1 MKENTGFG
9 SKIGLL
15 AATIGS
21 AVGLG
26 TIWRFPAIVQEQ
38 GGSAFLLVYL
48 ICLFVFGVPIM
59 LAEFSLGRAG
69 GNNIINIFS
78 QNTKAKGWQIV
89 GILGLLASN
98 LILPY
103 YMVVAGWSLEY
114 LWHSLSGG
122 LFDGVDL
129 SSDIATNCKVFEVKM
144 QESITTKFS
153 PIFWTYMMILI
164 NLIVLVRGVQ
174 KGIENLSKYLMPL
187 LFIMLVVLCI
197 VSLSLPNASVGVE
210 FFLKPDFSKITL
222 DMIIK
227 AIGQAF
233 FSLSLGMGILL
244 TYAAYFP
251 KDTKMPSTAVSVSLS
266 TLLIAILMGLII
278 FPAAASFNMAGDAN
292 QLSGTTLVFVTLPAI
307 FTQMQGTYVWALL
320 FFFLLFVATITSTV
334 SIAEVSIAYLCEK
347 FGISRTSS
355 CLWVLAPLFI
365 TSALCSLSLSG
376 VSALQFWGI
385 SLFDVLDGFTTN
397 YLLPISGIG
406 VCIYLGWVM
415 KKPNYLLEVSNQGT
429 YKSMIGEYAFYCIKY
444 LCPVLLFVLL
454 VSSLIG

>member
-26 TIWRFPAIVQEQ
+26 TIWRFPAIVQDQ

-48 ICLFVFGVPIM
+48 VCLLVFGVPIM

-69 GNNIINIFS
+69 GSDIIGIFS
-78 QNTKAKGWQIV
+78 QNTKSKGWQIV
-89 GILGLLASN
+89 GIMGLLASN

-114 LWHSLSGG
+114 LWHSVSGG
-122 LFDGVDL
+122 LFEGVDM
-129 SSDIATNCKVFEVKM
+129 SNDIGANCQVFEGKM

-153 PIFWTYMMILI
+153 PIFWTYMMIVA
-164 NLIVLVRGVQ
+164 NLVILVRGVQ
-174 KGIENLSKYLMPL
+174 KGIENLSKYLMPV
-187 LFIMLVVLCI
+187 LFIMLVILCG
-197 VSLSLPNASVGVE
+197 VSLSLPNASAGVE

-278 FPAAASFNMAGDAN
+278 FPAATSFNMAGDAN

-307 FTQMQGTYVWALL
+307 FTQMQGTYVWAFL

-334 SIAEVSIAYLCEK
+334 SIAEVSIAYLCNK
-347 FGISRTSS
+347 FGLSRSAS

-376 VSALQFWGI
+376 VDALQFWGI

-406 VCIYLGWVM
+406 VCIYLGWVI
-415 KKPNYLLEVSNQGT
+415 KKDSYLYEISNQGT
-429 YKSMIGEYAFYCIKY
+429 YKSLLGQYSFYCIKY
-444 LCPVLLFVLL
+444 ICPIMLFVLL
-454 VSSLIG
+454 VSSLL

>member
-26 TIWRFPAIVQEQ
+26 TIWRFPAIVQDQ

-48 ICLFVFGVPIM
+48 VCLLVFGVPIM

-69 GNNIINIFS
+69 GSDIIGIFS
-78 QNTKAKGWQIV
+78 QNTKSKGWQIV
-89 GILGLLASN
+89 GIMGLLASN

-114 LWHSLSGG
+114 LWHSVSGG
-122 LFDGVDL
+122 LFEGVDM
-129 SSDIATNCKVFEVKM
+129 SNDIGANCQVFEGKM

-153 PIFWTYMMILI
+153 PIFWTYMMII
-164 NLIVLVRGVQ
+164 ANLVILVRGVQ
-174 KGIENLSKYLMPL
+174 KGIENLSKYLMPV
-187 LFIMLVVLCI
+187 LFIMLVILCG
-197 VSLSLPNASVGVE
+197 VSLSLPNASAGVE

-278 FPAAASFNMAGDAN
+278 FPAATSFNMAGDAN

-307 FTQMQGTYVWALL
+307 FTQMQGTYVWAFL

-334 SIAEVSIAYLCEK
+334 SIAEVSIAYLCNK
-347 FGISRTSS
+347 FGLSRSAS

-376 VSALQFWGI
+376 VDALQFWGI
-385 SLFDVLDGFTTN
+385 SLFDVLDGFSTN

-415 KKPNYLLEVSNQGT
+415 KKDNYLYEISNQGT
-429 YKSMIGEYAFYCIKY
+429 YKSLLGQYSFYCIKY
-444 LCPVLLFVLL
+444 ICPIMLFVLL

>member
-26 TIWRFPAIVQEQ
+26 TIWRFPAIVQDQ

-48 ICLFVFGVPIM
+48 VCLLVFGVPIM

-69 GNNIINIFS
+69 GSDIIGIFS
-78 QNTKAKGWQIV
+78 QNTKSKGWQIV
-89 GILGLLASN
+89 GIMGLLASN

-114 LWHSLSGG
+114 LWHSVSGG
-122 LFDGVDL
+122 LFEGVDM
-129 SSDIATNCKVFEVKM
+129 SNDIGTNCQVFEGKM

-153 PIFWTYMMILI
+153 PIFWTYMMIVA
-164 NLIVLVRGVQ
+164 NLVILVRGVQ
-174 KGIENLSKYLMPL
+174 KGIENLSKYLMPV
-187 LFIMLVVLCI
+187 LFIMLVILCG
-197 VSLSLPNASVGVE
+197 VSLSLPNASAGVE

-278 FPAAASFNMAGDAN
+278 FPAATSFNMAGDAN

-307 FTQMQGTYVWALL
+307 FTQMQGTYVWAFL

-334 SIAEVSIAYLCEK
+334 SIAEVSIAYLCNK
-347 FGISRTSS
+347 FGLSRSAS

-376 VSALQFWGI
+376 VDALQFWGI

-406 VCIYLGWVM
+406 VCIYLGWVI
-415 KKPNYLLEVSNQGT
+415 KKDSYLYEISNQGT
-429 YKSMIGEYAFYCIKY
+429 YKSLLGQYSFYCIKY
-444 LCPVLLFVLL
+444 ICPIMLFVLL
-454 VSSLIG
+454 VSSLL

>member
-1 MKENTGFG
+1 MKEKVGFG

-48 ICLFVFGVPIM
+48 LCLLVFGVPVM

-69 GNNIINIFS
+69 GGNIINIFS
-78 QNTKAKGWQIV
+78 QNTRARGWQIV
-89 GILGLLASN
+89 GVMGLLASN

-114 LWHSLSGG
+114 LWLSLSGG
-122 LFDGVDL
+122 LFDGVDM
-129 SSDIATNCKVFEVKM
+129 SQDIATNCQIFESKM
-144 QESITTKFS
+144 QASITTKFT
-153 PIFWTYMMILI
+153 PTFWTYMMIVANLVILI
-164 NLIVLVRGVQ
+164 RGVQ
-174 KGIENLSKYLMPL
+174 KGIENLSKYLMPV
-187 LFIMLVVLCI
+187 LFIMLVILCG

-210 FFLKPDFSKITL
+210 FFLKPDFSKVTL
-222 DMIIK
+222 DMVIK

-251 KDTKMPSTAVSVSLS
+251 KDTKMPRTAVTVSLS

-334 SIAEVSIAYLCEK
+334 SIAEVSIAYLCRK
-347 FGISRTSS
+347 FGISRTAS
-355 CLWVLAPLFI
+355 CFWVLTPLFL

-376 VSALQFWGI
+376 VSALQFWGV

-415 KKPNYLLEVSNQGT
+415 KKPNYLLEVSNNGT
-429 YKSMIGEYAFYCIKY
+429 YKSRVGEYAFYCIKY

-454 VSSLIG
+454 ISSLIG

>member
-26 TIWRFPAIVQEQ
+26 TIWRFPAIVQDQ

-48 ICLFVFGVPIM
+48 VCLLVFGVPIM

-69 GNNIINIFS
+69 GSDIIGIFS
-78 QNTKAKGWQIV
+78 QNTKSKGWQIV
-89 GILGLLASN
+89 GIMGLLASN

-114 LWHSLSGG
+114 LWHSVSGG
-122 LFDGVDL
+122 LFEGVDM
-129 SSDIATNCKVFEVKM
+129 SNGIGANCQVFEGKM

-153 PIFWTYMMILI
+153 PIFWTYMMILA
-164 NLIVLVRGVQ
+164 NLVILVRGVQ
-174 KGIENLSKYLMPL
+174 KGIENLSKYLMPV
-187 LFIMLVVLCI
+187 LFIMLVILCG
-197 VSLSLPNASVGVE
+197 VSLSLPNASAGVE

-307 FTQMQGTYVWALL
+307 FTQMQGTYVWAFL

-334 SIAEVSIAYLCEK
+334 SIAEVSIAYLCNK
-347 FGISRTSS
+347 FGLSRSAS

-376 VSALQFWGI
+376 VDALQFWGI

-406 VCIYLGWVM
+406 VCIYLGWVI
-415 KKPNYLLEVSNQGT
+415 KKDNYLYEISNQGT
-429 YKSMIGEYAFYCIKY
+429 YKSLLGQYSFYCIKY
-444 LCPVLLFVLL
+444 ICPIMLFVLL
-454 VSSLIG
+454 VSSLL

>member
-1 MKENTGFG
+1 MKEKVGFG

-48 ICLFVFGVPIM
+48 LCLLVFGVPVM

-69 GNNIINIFS
+69 GDNIINIFS
-78 QNTKAKGWQIV
+78 QNTRARGWQIV
-89 GILGLLASN
+89 GVMGLLASN

-114 LWHSLSGG
+114 LWLSLSGG
-122 LFDGVDL
+122 LFDGVDK
-129 SSDIATNCKVFEVKM
+129 SQDIATNCQIFEGKM
-144 QESITTKFS
+144 QASITTKFT
-153 PIFWTYMMILI
+153 PIFWTYMMIVANLVILI
-164 NLIVLVRGVQ
+164 RGVQ
-174 KGIENLSKYLMPL
+174 KGIENLSKYLMPV
-187 LFIMLVVLCI
+187 LFIMLVILCG

-210 FFLKPDFSKITL
+210 FFLKPDFSKVTL
-222 DMIIK
+222 DMVIK

-251 KDTKMPSTAVSVSLS
+251 KDTKMPRTAVTVSLS

-334 SIAEVSIAYLCEK
+334 SIAEVSIAYLCRK
-347 FGISRTSS
+347 FGISRTAS
-355 CLWVLAPLFI
+355 CFWVLTPLFL

-376 VSALQFWGI
+376 VSALQFWGV

-406 VCIYLGWVM
+406 VCIYLGWVI

-429 YKSMIGEYAFYCIKY
+429 YKSRVGEYAFYCIKY

>member
-1 MKENTGFG
+1 MKEKVGFG

-48 ICLFVFGVPIM
+48 LCLLVFGMPVM

-69 GNNIINIFS
+69 GDNIINIFS
-78 QNTKAKGWQIV
+78 QNTRARGWQIV
-89 GILGLLASN
+89 GVMGLLASN

-114 LWHSLSGG
+114 LWLSLSGG
-122 LFDGVDL
+122 LFDGVDM
-129 SSDIATNCKVFEVKM
+129 SQDIATNCQIFEGKM
-144 QESITTKFS
+144 QASITTKFT
-153 PIFWTYMMILI
+153 PILWTYMMIVANLVILI
-164 NLIVLVRGVQ
+164 RGVQ
-174 KGIENLSKYLMPL
+174 KGIENLSKYLMPV
-187 LFIMLVVLCI
+187 LFIMLVILCG

-210 FFLKPDFSKITL
+210 FFLKPDFSKVTL
-222 DMIIK
+222 DMVIK

-251 KDTKMPSTAVSVSLS
+251 KDTKMPRTAVTVSLS

-334 SIAEVSIAYLCEK
+334 SIAEVSIAYFCRK
-347 FGISRTSS
+347 FGISRTAS
-355 CLWVLAPLFI
+355 CFWVLTPLFL

-376 VSALQFWGI
+376 VSALQFWGV

-415 KKPNYLLEVSNQGT
+415 KKPNYLLEVSNNGT
-429 YKSMIGEYAFYCIKY
+429 YKSRVGEYAFYCIKY

>member
-26 TIWRFPAIVQEQ
+26 TIWRFPAIVQDQ

-48 ICLFVFGVPIM
+48 VCLLVFGVPIM

-69 GNNIINIFS
+69 GSDIIGIFS
-78 QNTKAKGWQIV
+78 QNTKSKGWQIV
-89 GILGLLASN
+89 GIMGLLASN

-114 LWHSLSGG
+114 LWHSVSGG
-122 LFDGVDL
+122 LFEGVDM
-129 SSDIATNCKVFEVKM
+129 SNDIGTNCQVFEGKM

-153 PIFWTYMMILI
+153 PIFWTYMMIVA
-164 NLIVLVRGVQ
+164 NLVILVRGVQ
-174 KGIENLSKYLMPL
+174 KGIENLSKYLMPV
-187 LFIMLVVLCI
+187 LFIMLVILCG
-197 VSLSLPNASVGVE
+197 VSLSLPNASAGVE

-222 DMIIK
+222 DMVIK

-278 FPAAASFNMAGDAN
+278 FPAATSFNMAGDAN

-307 FTQMQGTYVWALL
+307 FTQMQGTYVWAFL

-334 SIAEVSIAYLCEK
+334 SIAEVSIAYLCNK
-347 FGISRTSS
+347 FGLSRSAS

-376 VSALQFWGI
+376 VDALQFWGI

-406 VCIYLGWVM
+406 VCIYLGWVI
-415 KKPNYLLEVSNQGT
+415 KKDNYLYEISNQGT
-429 YKSMIGEYAFYCIKY
+429 YKSLLGQYSFYCIKY
-444 LCPVLLFVLL
+444 ICPIMLFVLL

>member
-26 TIWRFPAIVQEQ
+26 TIWRFPAIVQDQ

-48 ICLFVFGVPIM
+48 VCVLVFGVPIM

-69 GNNIINIFS
+69 GSDIIGIFS
-78 QNTKAKGWQIV
+78 QNTKSKGWQIV
-89 GILGLLASN
+89 GIMGLLASN

-114 LWHSLSGG
+114 LWHSVSGG
-122 LFDGVDL
+122 LFEGVDM
-129 SSDIATNCKVFEVKM
+129 SNDIGTNCQVFEGKM

-153 PIFWTYMMILI
+153 PIFWTYMMIVT
-164 NLIVLVRGVQ
+164 NLVILVRGVQ
-174 KGIENLSKYLMPL
+174 KGIENLSKYLMPV
-187 LFIMLVVLCI
+187 LFIMLVILCG
-197 VSLSLPNASVGVE
+197 VSLSLPNASAGVE

-307 FTQMQGTYVWALL
+307 FTQMQGTYVLAFL

-334 SIAEVSIAYLCEK
+334 SIAEVSIAYLCNK
-347 FGISRTSS
+347 FGLSRSAS

-376 VSALQFWGI
+376 VDALQFWGI
-385 SLFDVLDGFTTN
+385 SLFDVLDGFSTN
-397 YLLPISGIG
+397 YLLPISGIV
-406 VCIYLGWVM
+406 VCIFLGWVI
-415 KKPNYLLEVSNQGT
+415 KKDKYLYEISNQGT
-429 YKSMIGEYAFYCIKY
+429 YKSLLGRYSFYCSKY
-444 LCPVLLFVLL
+444 ICPVLLYVLL

>member
-26 TIWRFPAIVQEQ
+26 TIWRFPAIVQDQ

-48 ICLFVFGVPIM
+48 VCLLVFGVPIM

-69 GNNIINIFS
+69 GSDIIGIFS
-78 QNTKAKGWQIV
+78 QNTKSKGWQIV
-89 GILGLLASN
+89 GIMGLLASN

-114 LWHSLSGG
+114 LWHSVSGG
-122 LFDGVDL
+122 LFEGVDM
-129 SSDIATNCKVFEVKM
+129 SNDIGANCQVFEGKM

-153 PIFWTYMMILI
+153 PIFWTYMMIVA
-164 NLIVLVRGVQ
+164 NLVILVRGVQ
-174 KGIENLSKYLMPL
+174 KGIENLSKYLMPV
-187 LFIMLVVLCI
+187 LFIMLVILCG
-197 VSLSLPNASVGVE
+197 VSLSLPNASAGVE

-251 KDTKMPSTAVSVSLS
+251 KDTKMPSTAVFVSLS

-278 FPAAASFNMAGDAN
+278 FPAATSFNMAGDAN

-307 FTQMQGTYVWALL
+307 FTQMQGTYVWAFL

-334 SIAEVSIAYLCEK
+334 SIAEVSIAYLCNK
-347 FGISRTSS
+347 FGLSRSAS

-376 VSALQFWGI
+376 VDVLQFWGI
-385 SLFDVLDGFTTN
+385 SLFDVLDSFTTN

-406 VCIYLGWVM
+406 VCIYLGWVI
-415 KKPNYLLEVSNQGT
+415 KKDNYLYEISNQGT
-429 YKSMIGEYAFYCIKY
+429 YKSLLGQYSFYCIKY
-444 LCPVLLFVLL
+444 ICPIMLFVLL

>member
-26 TIWRFPAIVQEQ
+26 TIWRFPAIVQDQ

-48 ICLFVFGVPIM
+48 VCLLVFGVPIM

-69 GNNIINIFS
+69 GSDIIGIFS
-78 QNTKAKGWQIV
+78 QNTKSKGWQIV
-89 GILGLLASN
+89 GIMGLLASN

-114 LWHSLSGG
+114 LWHSVSGG
-122 LFDGVDL
+122 LFEGVDM
-129 SSDIATNCKVFEVKM
+129 SNDIGANCQVFEGKM

-153 PIFWTYMMILI
+153 PIFWTYMMIVA
-164 NLIVLVRGVQ
+164 NLVILVRGVQ
-174 KGIENLSKYLMPL
+174 KGIENLSKYLMPV
-187 LFIMLVVLCI
+187 LFIMLVILCG

-210 FFLKPDFSKITL
+210 FFLKPDFSKVTL
-222 DMIIK
+222 DMVIK

-251 KDTKMPSTAVSVSLS
+251 KDTKMPRTAVTVSLS

-278 FPAAASFNMAGDAN
+278 FPAAACFNMAGDAN

-334 SIAEVSIAYLCEK
+334 SIAEVSIAYLCRK
-347 FGISRTSS
+347 FGISRTAS
-355 CLWVLAPLFI
+355 CFWVLTPLFL

-376 VSALQFWGI
+376 VSALQFWGV

-415 KKPNYLLEVSNQGT
+415 KKPNYLLEVSNNGT
-429 YKSMIGEYAFYCIKY
+429 YKSRVGEYAFYCIKY